1 MEKEIAKNS
10 NTNFIEEGVGY
21 IYNNPVYCISVGLVS
36 YGVFSVVGTLLSS
49 YFYAQQLNKQ
59 IFFKTK
65 GFGDYSYSN
74 TLGNIKLYK
83 AFDLIF
89 LYKDTS
95 VVQIDYMPTGE
106 YESFSEYITLGEPPK
121 LSNLGLVSLALGL
134 LGVSYTSLLGDNQS
148 LKTNQ
153 ETGEL

>member
-36 YGVFSVVGTLLSS
+36 YGVFSVGGTLLSS
-49 YFYAQQLNKQ
+49 YFCAQQLYQNVRHEINKVGSY
-59 IFFKTK
+59 IISARVAYMM
-65 GFGDYSYSN
+65 FGDQYDDEFVIKALEIYLLDAKVDKPPELS
-74 TLGNIKLYK
+74 TLGL
-83 AFDLIF
+83 A
-89 LYKDTS
+89 S
-95 VVQIDYMPTGE
+95 
-106 YESFSEYITLGEPPK
+106 
-121 LSNLGLVSLALGL
+121 LSLGL

-153 ETGEL
+153 ETGEF